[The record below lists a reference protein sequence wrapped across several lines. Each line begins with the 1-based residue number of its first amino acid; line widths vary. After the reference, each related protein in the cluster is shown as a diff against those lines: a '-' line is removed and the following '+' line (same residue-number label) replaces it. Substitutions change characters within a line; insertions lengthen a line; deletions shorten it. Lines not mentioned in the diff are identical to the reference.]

1 LSPAPHQELD
11 EKLGLWVAEQHPSL
25 EGAGLS
31 LDGKTLCGSRDGER
45 KGVHLLSAVVHGSG
59 VVVAQMRVSD
69 KTNEIP
75 CVKPLLA
82 ELNITAR
89 GTLDVGATKRSGF

>member
-1 LSPAPHQELD
+1 
-11 EKLGLWVAEQHPSL
+11 
-25 EGAGLS
+25 
-31 LDGKTLCGSRDGER
+31 
-45 KGVHLLSAVVHGSG
+45 VVHGSG

-82 ELNITAR
+82 ELNISRKAK
-89 GTLDVGATKRSGF
+89 GLDEEAFPP